1 MLLTTAYIA
10 QSQITLTR
18 TEAIQIDLK
27 LEICKQVR
35 EFNDSLQSVVLLY
48 ENTFDLLDE
57 RMQNLEKLNFT
68 LQTNWERLQ
77 PEITTLQ
84 NQNTQL
90 INDVGW
96 YKQERDN
103 LQIKQKKLKRR
114 TWYIAAG
121 CVLSGLI
128 AGIIIK

>member
-27 LEICKQVR
+27 LEICKQVQ

-48 ENTFDLLDE
+48 ENTFDLLDD

-68 LQTNWERLQ
+68 LQTNWQRLQ
-77 PEITTLQ
+77 PEIKTLQ
-84 NQNTQL
+84 DINKQL
-90 INDVGW
+90 TNDVGW
-96 YKQERDN
+96 YKQERDK
-103 LQIKQKKLKRR
+103 LAIKQKKLKRR
-114 TWYIAAG
+114 TWFIARGAI
-121 CVLSGLI
+121 LTGLI
-128 AGIIIK
+128 TGIIVK